1 MEVKSTVLPSVSVTP
16 LAGLSVPVSNAEV
29 KFVPTRKSPRSVAP
43 GVNEPKLNVRD
54 APVDSVSVN
63 VTLAKF
69 TAELTSRGR
78 NPPVKL
84 VRSKL
89 FCVPPTLVASKEKSP
104 KSTDPAC
111 AAAGHSP
118 HTNRNTLPIQNRL
131 IDPPPRFHRPCTLK
145 QV

>member
-54 APVDSVSVN
+54 APV
-63 VTLAKF
+63 
-69 TAELTSRGR
+69 E
-78 NPPVKL
+78 L